1 MGTQRQHTTTLLSP
15 FQALRGEQKADVLVQ
30 MVGCATPAPGQVKR
44 PLRRLSALRSA
55 SSWKVEFRE
64 DEDIRDEVKRHGRLT
79 QLAVSDCLFDKS
91 GSDITH
97 TEYLHL
103 RTIWYR
109 YNGTHIESFTR
120 LFRDDKET
128 GYKGFISHTADEW
141 ASRLMSQKLAPLDQ
155 YLHEFQR
162 RQGDPEYLH
171 PSPASGYFA
180 MVRYWQVMAITHTKG
195 DNEGRSKIFKPRIGS
210 GPLVGTSSAR
220 PVTPPQQQEPQGAD
234 LPSQPSTSG
243 IPPISAT
250 PAARSYP
257 AARGTAE
264 NRPSAD
270 EAYVNTALLLLLQ
283 AVTQL
288 FHKNFE
294 PLHWVPPRMALHLK
308 VPTANQDTK
317 RYDESVLLEAR
328 MDGYLCNGALE
339 GGLSRPLAIC
349 EAKSAVKSSIQVPT
363 ERQEA
368 AEMAA
373 WICNSQSHVGLLQAS
388 ASGRKRRLMISQTR
402 DEIWIIIGEYGQ
414 AYEEY
419 IPSNFEET
427 LGSPAFLDQIEKMGV
442 EGNIIG
448 WNDPAVKAALS
459 ERSRRQKAE
468 SSLVSNQSTRGGRA
482 GGTPET
488 QASSESQRSSSTGT
502 SGTLTARSATKTGQ
516 PANSGRTTRAQPGA
530 TQHASQ
536 LGAGHS
542 TTGADGGSG
551 KTLRPPASNQSQ
563 RSSSTSPSR
572 GSRGSANAPAGEEK
586 KQPPQASGG
595 DQPRVTTRT
604 SGISGALAIRSAT
617 KSDQPEDSGPV
628 TRAKARATQQASVG
642 DNPKKPVQT
651 PDLPKIDGFLVMH
664 RFGPW
669 KTFDKENMQVF
680 VRRLL
685 GLMIELHI
693 NESSHSH
700 SASSGSSK

>member
-1 MGTQRQHTTTLLSP
+1 MATAKRH
-15 FQALRGEQKADVLVQ
+15 DV
-30 MVGCATPAPGQVKR
+30 AKTINEWA
-44 PLRRLSALRSA
+44 SA
-55 SSWKVEFRE
+55 VRE

-308 VPTANQDTK
+308 VPTANQETRK
-317 RYDESVLLEAR
+317 YDESVLLEAR
-328 MDGYLCNGALE
+328 VDGYLCNGALE

-349 EAKSAVKSSIQVPT
+349 EAKSAVRSSIQVPT

-419 IPSNFEET
+419 IRNAPLKAGMTTTRPPPLKHTRPDLLASNFEET

-442 EGNIIG
+442 EGDIKG
-448 WNDPAVKAALS
+448 WKDPAVQAALS
-459 ERSRRQKAE
+459 E
-468 SSLVSNQSTRGGRA
+468 
-482 GGTPET
+482 
-488 QASSESQRSSSTGT
+488 
-502 SGTLTARSATKTGQ
+502 
-516 PANSGRTTRAQPGA
+516 
-530 TQHASQ
+530 
-536 LGAGHS
+536 
-542 TTGADGGSG
+542 
-551 KTLRPPASNQSQ
+551 
-563 RSSSTSPSR
+563 
-572 GSRGSANAPAGEEK
+572 
-586 KQPPQASGG
+586 
-595 DQPRVTTRT
+595 
-604 SGISGALAIRSAT
+604 
-617 KSDQPEDSGPV
+617 
-628 TRAKARATQQASVG
+628 RAKARATQQASVG